1 MSKKRYFAVFSLE
14 ASSYESADVQFEA
27 AAHAAGIVEYE
38 SLWVSI
44 SDSFDPT
51 EERKEKDEDSRETIL
66 DRIRAYLERK
76 FRNG

>member
-14 ASSYESADVQFEA
+14 ASSYESAHLQFEA

-38 SLWVSI
+38 SMWVSDADI
-44 SDSFDPT
+44 PNPV

-66 DRIRAYLERK
+66 ARVRDYLERK